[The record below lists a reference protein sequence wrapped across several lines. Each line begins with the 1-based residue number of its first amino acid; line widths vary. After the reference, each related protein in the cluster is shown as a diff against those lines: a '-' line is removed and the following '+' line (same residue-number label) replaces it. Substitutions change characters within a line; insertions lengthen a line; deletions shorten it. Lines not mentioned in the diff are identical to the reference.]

1 MNKTLTLSSLALAG
15 ALALTGCAAGSEP
28 GTSAASSSPTS
39 MSGMDHGGGSMSANS
54 APASSAEYNSAD
66 AQFAQLM
73 IPHHAQAVQMSETI
87 LKKDRIPASVTDLA
101 TKIKAEQGPEIN
113 LMTGWLQSWGQPTD
127 MATGMASGMGMSGM
141 MSDEEMG
148 SLDAAT
154 GTEAAK
160 LYLSQMVGHHE
171 GAIEMAKKETTD
183 GKNAEAVQLSK
194 DIVSSQEKEIQEMK
208 DLIATL

>member
-1 MNKTLTLSSLALAG
+1 
-15 ALALTGCAAGSEP
+15 
-28 GTSAASSSPTS
+28 
-39 MSGMDHGGGSMSANS
+39 MSANS